1 MNVSKIEDNLQ
12 ALIANLDEE
21 SFIYDLLLAYGLSKS
36 AITRLK
42 TGSYNVA
49 SSQGEVLWKKKVFFN
64 KVVGQDLHAAIDG
77 YRRDPSVTRHSP
89 RFIIVTDF
97 KTLLAVDTKTDDTLD
112 IALAE
117 LNRHYDFFL
126 PWAGREKAQ
135 VQIENPADVKAAG
148 RMAQLYDEIC
158 KDNPYTTDAELHALN
173 VFLCRLLFCF
183 FAEDTEIFKE
193 QACFT
198 NALKNQTQE
207 DGSDVSQHLER
218 LFEVLS
224 LPEDDPKRKK
234 HPVFLQA
241 FPYVNGG
248 LFKDEF
254 KAPQFSKKSRKLLMD
269 SGDLDWSA
277 INPDIFGSMMQAVV
291 HRGQR
296 ASLGMHYT
304 SVPNIMKVIEPL
316 FLNELRE
323 ELDKAEGDIK
333 KLEKLH
339 KRIQN
344 IKVFDPACGSGNFL
358 IIAYK
363 ELRRLE
369 MNIFEAMREASGQQ
383 KFAVPMTQIQLTQ
396 FYGIEIDDFAHE
408 IATLSLWL
416 AEHQMNVEFKDAFGV
431 VNPSLPLKPGGN
443 IVCENATRID
453 WETVCPIGLNNEI
466 YVLGNPPYQGSK
478 LQSNKQKSDMD
489 ALFREIENYKNL
501 DYISCWFY
509 RGARYIQGNSTKL
522 AFVTTNSIC
531 QGEQVSM
538 LWPHIFRMGLEINFA
553 YASFKWTNNAKNNA
567 GVTCAIVSLSQ
578 SSKRQKAL
586 YVDGLKYQCENINAY
601 LAAAPNVFIEKSNR
615 PISNFPTITKGS
627 KPIDDGNLIY
637 SDEEYQ
643 KLILEYPI
651 AKQYMRKMIGS
662 SEYIQGFHRWCIWL
676 NEETISEARTI
687 KPFLERFHLVEKF
700 RLESQRPATQ
710 ELAKYPHRFAEV
722 RHQDFTAIIIPE
734 VSSERREYIPIG
746 FVDSDTIITN
756 LAFAVYN
763 PETWIM
769 GVVSSKMHMAW
780 MRQVCGRLEG
790 RYRYS
795 SVLCYNTFP
804 FPLISQKKQDNI
816 TTHVFDV
823 LSEREKYPEKTLAE
837 LYEPNEMPDGLRE
850 AHRQLDIA
858 VEQCYRIKPFTSDE
872 ERLEYLF
879 KLYEEMTQSEQREH
893 QHA

>member
-1 MNVSKIEDNLQ
+1 MNVTKIEENLQ
-12 ALIANLDEE
+12 ALIANIDEE

-49 SSQGEVLWKKKVFFN
+49 SGNGEVLWKKKVFF
-64 KVVGQDLHAAIDG
+64 KQVTGQDLHAAIDG
-77 YRRDPSVTRHSP
+77 YRREASIARHSP

-97 KTLLAVDTKTDDTLD
+97 STLLAVDTKTDDTLD
-112 IALAE
+112 IPLAE

-158 KDNPYTTDAELHALN
+158 RDNPYNTDAELHALN

-198 NALKNQTQE
+198 NSLKNQTQE

-224 LPEDDPKRKK
+224 LPENDPKRKK
-234 HPVFLQA
+234 YPAFLQA

-254 KAPQFSKKSRKLLMD
+254 KAPSFSKKSRKLLLD

-339 KRIQN
+339 NRIQN
-344 IKVFDPACGSGNFL
+344 LKIFDPACGSGNFL

-369 MNIFEAMREASGQQ
+369 MDIFQAMQDASGQQ
-383 KFAVPMTQIQLTQ
+383 KFAVPMTSIQLTQ

-443 IVCENATRID
+443 IVCENSTRID
-453 WETVCPIGLNNEI
+453 WETVCPIDKETEI
-466 YVLGNPPYQGSK
+466 YLLGNPPYLGSSNQDAKKKADMAVVFQGI
-478 LQSNKQKSDMD
+478 Q
-489 ALFREIENYKNL
+489 NYKNL
-501 DYISCWFY
+501 DYIACWFLK
-509 RGARYIQGNSTKL
+509 GSKYIQGTKAQL
-522 AFVTTNSIC
+522 AFVSTNSIC
-531 QGEQVSM
+531 QGEQVDL
-538 LWPHIFRMGLEINFA
+538 LWPHIFRKDIEISFA
-553 YASFKWTNNAKNNA
+553 HRSFKWQNNAKHNA
-567 GVTCAIVSLSQ
+567 GVTVVIIGLRNT
-578 SSKRQKAL
+578 SKRAKPL
-586 YVDGLKYQCENINAY
+586 YYGPLVQFVENITPY
-601 LAAAPNVFIEKSNR
+601 LSSGKNIIVRKRSQ
-615 PISNFPTITKGS
+615 PISNLPEMTYGNKAVDG
-627 KPIDDGNLIY
+627 GNLILLPNEMKELISAY
-637 SDEEYQ
+637 PDSHKFFK
-643 KLILEYPI
+643 KLV
-651 AKQYMRKMIGS
+651 GS
-662 SEYIQGFHRWCIWL
+662 NEFINGQERWCLWIPEDSL
-676 NEETISEARTI
+676 DEALKIPPIVSRI
-687 KPFLERFHLVEKF
+687 QLVKEM
-700 RLESQRPATQ
+700 RLASRDAGANQLAQRPYQFRDFIATTTSS
-710 ELAKYPHRFAEV
+710 V
-722 RHQDFTAIIIPE
+722 IIPS
-734 VSSERREYIPIG
+734 VSSERREYIPAG
-746 FVDSDTIITN
+746 FIDSNTVINN
-756 LAFAVYN
+756 LAFAVYEAA
-763 PETWIM
+763 PWIFA
-769 GVVSSKMHMAW
+769 VISSKMHNVWVRA
-780 MRQVCGRLEG
+780 VAGRLEE
-790 RYRYS
+790 RIRYS
-795 SVLCYNTFP
+795 NVLCYNTFP
-804 FPLISQKKQDNI
+804 FPTISAKQQDML
-816 TTHVFDV
+816 TTHVFNIIE
-823 LSEREKYPEKTLAE
+823 EREKHPEKTIAQ
-837 LYEPNEMPDGLRE
+837 LYDPDKMPAGLQE
-850 AHRQLDIA
+850 AHKQLDIA
-858 VEQCYRIKPFTSDE
+858 VEQCYRIKPFVSDE

-879 KLYEEMTQSEQREH
+879 KLYEEMTNSESLMEIAR
-893 QHA
+893 